1 MKRTEKSKRKRI
13 RGGIAALPF
22 LLAALT
28 VLPSCSMASMF
39 VAMSVGGER
48 FQNAVQRSLD
58 MNYGAPA
65 RNAEGVYV
73 ISDNPTS
80 FQQEIAYIYANGAQ
94 FDGKELQLCGIFGTL
109 TEKGKT
115 VTGGWRTEARRGWK
129 SVGRTAVRIR
139 CRGRKSPCRD
149 ACMFMRMNAIP
160 IVNCCFRVLFVRTE
174 PFIPSGKTERGKRN
188 EKCTACRSDP
198 PENH

>member
-65 RNAEGVYV
+65 RDAEGVYV

-115 VTGGWRTEARRGWK
+115 YYRCYRRLEDGSATGMEIRWADGGSYPLPGEEVTVQGRVHVYEDERYSYCELLLSRIVCEDGTVY
-129 SVGRTAVRIR
+129 SVG
-139 CRGRKSPCRD
+139 KD
-149 ACMFMRMNAIP
+149 
-160 IVNCCFRVLFVRTE
+160 
-174 PFIPSGKTERGKRN
+174 GKGEA
-188 EKCTACRSDP
+188 E
-198 PENH
+198 